1 MPTPSSSPKPFRS
14 MLAGGIL
21 LLGFLVTVIASLVA
35 RATQV
40 SRARARFEA
49 ASFEA
54 RGRLENRLRNCED
67 LLLGIRGFAQAQE
80 GPDRMR
86 LRTYLQSLDLGHRY
100 PGLLGASYGVP
111 VPLAERGVVLERL
124 RREHGQPGLE
134 IKPGWGFELDAIVLF
149 AEPEAT
155 NLKVLGFNSGSSPEQ
170 RNSLLAA
177 RDTGQLQASPAMPIA
192 QAPEAGPGL
201 VLRLAVYLGGR
212 VPPTLE
218 GRRAAFAGYANC
230 AFLLRELADDSLVRL
245 ARDEIRVSLTDITE
259 SAAPA
264 TFLEAGGDRSPRW
277 WHRFGPG
284 PLRKVEA
291 LEVDGRQWA
300 MEFQSG
306 PAFFQ
311 VGEVAFPWLIFL
323 LGVQTTLLLAALVRS
338 ISLTGQRARKLA
350 EEMTAELHRSESR
363 LRAITRVMPDAILVL
378 DADGR
383 YVEILT
389 SDDAQLAAPPS
400 KLLGRTVDDFLE
412 PELVK
417 AVHRTIRQALAER
430 QIQSLEY
437 ALDTGKGH
445 LRFEARVA
453 PMDVEIEGRPCV
465 IWVARDVTERHAQEE
480 ALLQTQKLESLGLLA
495 GGIAHD
501 FNNLLAAIQ
510 GHLNLAQLVIEEQA
524 DPSEHFIRMNT
535 SIRRA
540 ADLARQL
547 LAYSGRGAFQVE
559 LVDLNILVGE
569 MAELLAVSRSKKV
582 ELAIH
587 LRPALPPIQGDR
599 VQLQQVVMNLVMN
612 ASEAFNGQAGVVEL
626 ATGAEFLDDSMLDQ
640 KMLGEDLQPGEY
652 VTLLVHDQ
660 GCGMEPEV
668 LARIFDPFFTTKPM
682 GRGLG
687 LSAMR
692 GILRAHRAG
701 IEIHSQPGRGTRIKL
716 YFPIS
721 PAGAEGL
728 EATEAPEA
736 GGTALSGTILLAEDE
751 SILREIARE
760 MVERLGFSVVEAS
773 DGEEA
778 WEHFRR
784 EPSRFRAVVLDLTM
798 PRRGGLEVYALI
810 RDQAPALPIVLCSG
824 YSREEIPEPRDSEE
838 PRVFL
843 QKPFTFR
850 QFEAALREVL
860 GLQS

>member
-1 MPTPSSSPKPFRS
+1 

-21 LLGFLVTVIASLVA
+21 LVGFLTTVVAALGA
-35 RATQV
+35 RATQI

-49 ASFEA
+49 ANFEA
-54 RGRLENRLRNCED
+54 RGRLENRLRDCED
-67 LLLGIRGFAQAQE
+67 LLLGIRGIAQAQD
-80 GPDRMR
+80 GLDRTR
-86 LRTYLQSLDLGHRY
+86 YKTYLEAMDLGHRY
-100 PGLLGASYGVP
+100 PALLGASYGVP
-111 VPLAERGVVLERL
+111 VPPAEREAVLARL
-124 RREHGQPGLE
+124 RREHGRPELA
-134 IKPGWGFELDAIVLF
+134 IRPGWGFELDAIVLF
-149 AEPEAT
+149 SEPEAA

-170 RNSLLAA
+170 GDSLRAA
-177 RDTGQLQASPAMPIA
+177 RDTGQFQASPAMPLA

-201 VLRLAVYLGGR
+201 VLRLAVYRGGR
-212 VPPTLE
+212 VPSTLE
-218 GRRAAFAGYANC
+218 ARRAAFSGYVNC

-245 ARDEIRVSLTDITE
+245 ARDEIRMRLTDLTDP
-259 SAAPA
+259 AAPN
-264 TFLEAGGDRSPRW
+264 TFLEAGGDQSPRW
-277 WHRFGPG
+277 WHQFGPG
-284 PLRKVEA
+284 PLRRVEA
-291 LEVDGRQWA
+291 LEVDGRKWT

-306 PAFFQ
+306 PAFFH

-338 ISLTGQRARKLA
+338 VSLMGQRARKLA
-350 EEMTAELHRSESR
+350 EEMTAELHLSESR

-378 DADGR
+378 DAEGR
-383 YVEILT
+383 YLEILT

-400 KLLGRTVDDFLE
+400 KLLGRTVDAFLE
-412 PELVK
+412 PQLVK
-417 AVHRTIRQALAER
+417 AVHETIRRALAER

-437 ALDTGKGH
+437 ALDTPKGH

-465 IWVARDVTERHAQEE
+465 IWVARDITERHAQEE

-510 GHLNLAQLVIEEQA
+510 GHLNLAQLVIEEGG
-524 DPSEHFIRMNT
+524 DPSEHFVRMNT

-582 ELAIH
+582 ELAVH
-587 LRPALPPIQGDR
+587 LRPKLPPIQGDR

-612 ASEAFNGQAGVVEL
+612 ASEAFNGQTGVVEL
-626 ATGAEFLDDSMLDQ
+626 ATDVEHLDDSSLGP
-640 KMLGEDLQPGEY
+640 KMLGEGLQAGDY
-652 VTLLVHDQ
+652 VTLRVQDQ

-692 GILRAHRAG
+692 GILRAHGAG
-701 IEIHSQPGRGTRIKL
+701 IEIHSQPGEGTRIKL
-716 YFPIS
+716 YFPVS
-721 PAGAEGL
+721 PAGAEGA
-728 EATEAPEA
+728 EAAEALEA

-751 SILREIARE
+751 TILREIVRE

-784 EPSRFRAVVLDLTM
+784 EPTRFRAVVLDLTM

-810 RDQAPALPIVLCSG
+810 RNEAPNLPVVLCSG
-824 YSREEIPEPRDSEE
+824 YSHDEIPEPRDSEE
-838 PRVFL
+838 PRAFL

-850 QFEAALREVL
+850 QFEAALRDVL

>member
-1 MPTPSSSPKPFRS
+1 MQTPDRSPQPFRPR
-14 MLAGGIL
+14 LAGWIL

-54 RGRLENRLRNCED
+54 RGRLESRLRDGED

-80 GPDRMR
+80 DLDRR
-86 LRTYLQSLDLGHRY
+86 RFKIYLDALDLGHRY

-111 VPLAERGVVLERL
+111 VPEAGREAVLERL
-124 RREHGQPGLE
+124 RGEHGQPSLE
-134 IKPGWGFELDAIVLF
+134 VRPGWGFELDAIVLF
-149 AEPEAT
+149 AEPEAD
-155 NLKVLGFNSGSSPEQ
+155 NLKVLGFNSGSSAEQ

-177 RDTGQLQASPAMPIA
+177 RDTGLLQASPAMRIA
-192 QAPEAGPGL
+192 QAPEAGLGL
-201 VLRLAVYLGGR
+201 VLRLAVYRGGG

-218 GRRAAFAGYANC
+218 ERRSAFSGYVNC

-245 ARDEIRVSLTDITE
+245 ARDEVRVRLTDQTDP
-259 SAAPA
+259 AAPN
-264 TFLEAGGDRSPRW
+264 TFLEAGGDRARRW

-284 PLRKVEA
+284 PLRKLEI

-300 MEFQSG
+300 MELQTG

-338 ISLTGQRARKLA
+338 ISLTGQRARRLA
-350 EEMTAELHRSESR
+350 QEMTAELHRSESR
-363 LRAITRVMPDAILVL
+363 LQAITRVMPDAILVL

-400 KLLGRTVDDFLE
+400 QLLGRKVDDCLE
-412 PELVK
+412 PELV
-417 AVHRTIRQALAER
+417 AEVHRTIHQALAER

-437 ALDTGKGH
+437 ALDTGKGR
-445 LRFEARVA
+445 LYFEARVA
-453 PMDVEIEGRPCV
+453 PMDVEIEAKPCV

-501 FNNLLAAIQ
+501 FNNLLAVIQ
-510 GHLNLAQLVIEEQA
+510 GHLNMAQLEVEEQG
-524 DPSEHFIRMNT
+524 DPSEHFVRMNT

-547 LAYSGRGAFQVE
+547 LAYSGRGSFQVE
-559 LVDLNILVGE
+559 RVDLNILVGE
-569 MAELLAVSRSKKV
+569 MAELLGISRSKKV
-582 ELAIH
+582 ELEIH
-587 LRPALPPIQGDR
+587 LCPELPPIHGDR

-612 ASEAFNGQAGVVEL
+612 ASEAFDGRAGVVEL
-626 ATGAEFLDDSMLDQ
+626 ATGVDRLDASSIGQ
-640 KMLGEDLQPGEY
+640 RFVGENLRPGDY
-652 VTLLVHDQ
+652 VTLRVQDQ

-692 GILRAHRAG
+692 GILRAHGAG
-701 IEIHSQPGRGTRIKL
+701 IEIHSQPGKGTRVKL
-716 YFPIS
+716 YFPVS
-721 PAGAEGL
+721 PTEGPEPEPVETPAAGDRG
-728 EATEAPEA
+728 
-736 GGTALSGTILLAEDE
+736 LSGTILLAEDE
-751 SILREIARE
+751 TILREIVRE
-760 MVERLGFSVVEAS
+760 MIERLGFSVVEAA

-778 WEHFRR
+778 WEHFCR

-798 PRRGGLEVYALI
+798 PRRGGLEVYAMI
-810 RDQAPALPIVLCSG
+810 RGEAPALPIVLCSG
-824 YSREEIPEPRDSEE
+824 YSRDEIPEPRDSHE
-838 PRVFL
+838 PRAFL

-860 GLQS
+860 GLLT